1 MNILSVLCDAG
12 IKLGSP
18 EKMSDSL
25 LTYSSH
31 FQTFKVS
38 RVCCGMWL
46 TTSSLNLNS

>member
-25 LTYSSH
+25 VTYF
-31 FQTFKVS
+31 FQRLRYHEYAV
-38 RVCCGMWL
+38 VCGL
-46 TTSSLNLNS
+46 QTVV

>member
-31 FQTFKVS
+31 FQTFKYHEYAV
-38 RVCCGMWL
+38 VCGL
-46 TTSSLNLNS
+46 QPVV